1 MTINNKVKVCMKSM
15 TLMLVFALALAGG
28 ASANPGGAGSSEK
41 REMTCRVEGNNIKQV
56 LVTNHT
62 DRVIAKGTPVKFD
75 NSTGVETTALMP
87 KNLKPGRTAIIYS
100 GVFKGSNCQ
109 CQLNQQ

>member
-1 MTINNKVKVCMKSM
+1 MTINNKVKVCLKSM
-15 TLMLVFALALAGG
+15 TLMLVFALALAGV

-62 DRVIAKGTPVKFD
+62 GRVIAKGTPVKFD
-75 NSTGVETTALMP
+75 SSTGIETIRLMP

-100 GVFKGSNCQ
+100 GTFKGSNCQ
-109 CQLNQQ
+109 CQINQQ

>member
-1 MTINNKVKVCMKSM
+1 MTINNKVKVCLKSM
-15 TLMLVFALALAGG
+15 TLMLVFALSLVGG
-28 ASANPGGAGSSEK
+28 VSANPNVSGSSEK

-56 LVTNHT
+56 MVTNHT

-75 NSTGVETTALMP
+75 SSTGIETTTLMP

-100 GVFKGSNCQ
+100 GLFKGSNCQ
-109 CQLNQQ
+109 CRINQQ